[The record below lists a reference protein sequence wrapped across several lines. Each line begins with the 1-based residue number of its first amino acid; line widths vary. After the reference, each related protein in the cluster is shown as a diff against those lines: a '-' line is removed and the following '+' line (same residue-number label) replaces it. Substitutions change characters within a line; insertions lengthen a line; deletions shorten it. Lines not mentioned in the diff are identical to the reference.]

1 MYIFSSFTN
10 MHSRLFAL
18 CNIYKTHIL
27 NRTMNIVLHIQA
39 PAFMKQSGHDMC
51 TTHRSHL
58 NKHNKLPPKYST
70 DLPQTSIKWL
80 IA

>member
-39 PAFMKQSGHDMC
+39 PAFMKQSGHENNVHYTPKPPEQ
-51 TTHRSHL
+51 TTNSHQSIPLTCHKQAL
-58 NKHNKLPPKYST
+58 NG
-70 DLPQTSIKWL
+70 
-80 IA
+80 

>member
-1 MYIFSSFTN
+1 MLVRINKIKTLFYTYEYMYIFSSFTN

-39 PAFMKQSGHDMC
+39 PAFMKQSGSRYVH
-51 TTHRSHL
+51 
-58 NKHNKLPPKYST
+58 
-70 DLPQTSIKWL
+70 
-80 IA
+80 

>member
-58 NKHNKLPPKYST
+58 NKQQTPT